1 MKNESPKI
9 VGLIGYP
16 LGHSISPQ
24 MHNTAFKFLG
34 LNYEYLPFEVH
45 PNDLI
50 KALEGFRATQIAGF
64 NVTIPFKEKVVEYL
78 DEITKLA
85 RLIGAVNTV
94 ENQDGK
100 FIGYNT
106 DGPGFIES
114 LNEDANFDPKGKKA
128 VVLGAGGA
136 GKAVS
141 LMLAHEGTKEV
152 TITDIDENKA
162 KDLSLYLNAHFGTKT
177 LGVHPHSQELQ
188 AKIKEANLL
197 VNATPIGMHPNTDAS
212 PLDKNIELHPK
223 LLVYDLVYNPAR
235 TKLMEEAE
243 KAGAK
248 TVSGLGMLIQQGAL
262 AFSIFTMK
270 EAPIKVMWQ
279 AAKEALKG

>member
-1 MKNESPKI
+1 MKNEPPKI

-34 LNYEYLPFEVH
+34 LNYEYLAFEVH

-50 KALEGFRATQIAGF
+50 KALDGFKATHIAGF
-64 NVTIPFKEKVVEYL
+64 NVTIPFKEKIVEYL
-78 DEITKLA
+78 DEVTKLA

-94 ENQDGK
+94 ENQEGRL
-100 FIGYNT
+100 IGYNT

-114 LNEDANFDPKGKKA
+114 IREEAGFDPKGKKS

-141 LMLAHEGTKEV
+141 LMLAHEGAKEV
-152 TITDIDENKA
+152 TIMDIDEKKA

-177 LGVHPHSQELQ
+177 LGILPSSQELQ
-188 AKIKEANLL
+188 TKIKEANLL
-197 VNATPIGMHPNTDAS
+197 VNATPIGMHPNIDAS

-223 LLVYDLVYNPAR
+223 LLVYDLVYNPAK
-235 TKLMEEAE
+235 TKLMEKAE

-248 TVSGLGMLIQQGAL
+248 TVSGLGMLIRQGAL
-262 AFSIFTMK
+262 AFSIFTGK
-270 EAPIKVMWQ
+270 DAPVKVMWQ

>member
-1 MKNESPKI
+1 MENENPKI

-16 LGHSISPQ
+16 LGHSISPK
-24 MHNTAFKFLG
+24 MHNTAFKFLD
-34 LNYEYLPFEVH
+34 LNYEYLLYEVN
-45 PNDLI
+45 PKDLER
-50 KALEGFRATQIAGF
+50 ALNGFRATHIAGF

-100 FIGYNT
+100 LVGYNT

-114 LNEDANFDPKGKKA
+114 LKEDVNFDPKGKIS

-141 LMLAHEGTKEV
+141 LMLAHEGAKEI
-152 TITDIDENKA
+152 TISDIDEKKA

-177 LGVHPHSQELQ
+177 ASVAPNSQDLQ
-188 AKIKEANLL
+188 IKIEKADLL
-197 VNATPIGMHPNTDAS
+197 VNTTPIGMHPNVDAS
-212 PLDKNIELHPK
+212 PLDKNIEFHPR
-223 LLVYDLVYNPAR
+223 LIVYDLVYNPSK
-235 TKLMEEAE
+235 TKLMKEAE

-248 TVSGLGMLIQQGAL
+248 AVTGLGMLVRQGAL
-262 AFSIFTMK
+262 AFSIFTDK
-270 EAPIKVMWQ
+270 DAPIKVMWQ